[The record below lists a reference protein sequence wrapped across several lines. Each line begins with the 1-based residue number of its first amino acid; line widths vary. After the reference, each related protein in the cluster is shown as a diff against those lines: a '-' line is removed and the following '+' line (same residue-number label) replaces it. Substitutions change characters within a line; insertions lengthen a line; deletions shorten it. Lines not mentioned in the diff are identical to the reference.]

1 MPRELSLTPGG
12 LRGGGAVQRYRAGV
26 SPVDLQW
33 TMRLKNFGTLEHYLQ
48 ELAAVT
54 ALTEVSPSG
63 RSRIHTAATLSC
75 SPTTLLVPLVFLAK
89 IFVFL
94 EASFTGPSDSHCL
107 DSDSGCSTAASQCTC
122 PSLAIGG
129 RGCHF
134 LQLFCL

>member
-1 MPRELSLTPGG
+1 M
-12 LRGGGAVQRYRAGV
+12 QRYRAGV

-89 IFVFL
+89 ILFSWRLLLQDLRTLTVSTVTADARQPL
-94 EASFTGPSDSHCL
+94 PS
-107 DSDSGCSTAASQCTC
+107 APVPAWQ
-122 PSLAIGG
+122 
-129 RGCHF
+129 
-134 LQLFCL
+134 